1 MDTTVSLQ
9 AMPRHADHD
18 ENRRHIVDALCRVT
32 VRDGLG
38 AVSFREVA
46 AEAGVS
52 VRRLQYYFGTKAGLL
67 RGALDAIDARA
78 AANARE
84 AMSRLAATAPPR
96 ELLRTAIIGSLPT
109 TDENREQSLLFFS
122 FFIAGITDRSLN
134 SGDALSS
141 PRWTVPWTASVIRRG
156 SLRAGIDADKEGLL
170 LMMTYAG
177 LSLAILAGQ
186 VRATDAEAA
195 IDYQLDRI
203 FRAGRR

>member
-1 MDTTVSLQ
+1 MDTNVSLRF
-9 AMPRHADHD
+9 MPRHADHD
-18 ENRRHIVDALCRVT
+18 DRRREIVDALCRVT
-32 VRDGLG
+32 VRDGLS

-52 VRRLQYYFGTKAGLL
+52 VRRLQYYFGTKEGLL

-84 AMSRLAATAPPR
+84 AMGRLAATAPPR
-96 ELLRTAIIGSLPT
+96 DLLRTAIVGSLPT
-109 TDENREQSLLFFS
+109 SDENREQSLLFFS
-122 FFIAGITDRSLN
+122 FFIAGITDPSLN
-134 SGDALSS
+134 AGNELSS

-156 SLRAGIDADKEGLL
+156 PVRAGIDADKEGLL

-177 LSLAILAGQ
+177 LSLAVLAGQ
-186 VRATDAEAA
+186 VRAIDAEAA

-203 FRAGRR
+203 FRQGRR